1 MYEPLS
7 RPSCMFFREFR
18 DSQLPL
24 KGPVQQRLEEMLRLA
39 LGFLTPRQG
48 SEPAHDEPRRWCGR

>member
-18 DSQLPL
+18 DSQRPL

-39 LGFLTPRQG
+39 LGFALLG
-48 SEPAHDEPRRWCGR
+48 ANLS